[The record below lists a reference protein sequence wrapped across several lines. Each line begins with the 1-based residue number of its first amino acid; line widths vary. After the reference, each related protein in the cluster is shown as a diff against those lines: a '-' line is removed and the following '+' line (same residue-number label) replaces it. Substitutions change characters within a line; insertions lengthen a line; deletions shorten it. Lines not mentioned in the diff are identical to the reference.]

1 MRDQRQPDLMEI
13 CTDRLRL
20 RPLTAL
26 DAMFVHRLMNDEA
39 WLANIGDRGIRSPLE
54 ARLYLEEGP
63 WTRYADLGFGFYAVE
78 LQCGL
83 QPMGVCG
90 LAKRPHLDAPDIG
103 FAFLPEYR
111 GAGYALEA
119 ARAVLDFAASLGLSR
134 IVATTRPSNDGAKR
148 ILRLLQMTEESSLI
162 SPSSGQPLLL
172 YAANLPVAR
181 KRPHSV

>member
-1 MRDQRQPDLMEI
+1 MEI

-26 DAMFVHRLMNDEA
+26 DAGFVHRLMNDEA
-39 WLANIGDRGIRSPLE
+39 WLTNIGDRGIRSPQD
-54 ARLYLEEGP
+54 ARCYLEDGP
-63 WTRYADLGFGFYAVE
+63 WTRYGELGFGFYAVE
-78 LQCGL
+78 RQLVP

-111 GAGYALEA
+111 GSGYALEA
-119 ARAVLDFAASLGLSR
+119 ARAVLDFAAALGLSR
-134 IVATTRPSNDGAKR
+134 VVATTRPSNDGAKR
-148 ILRLLQMTEESSLI
+148 ILRLLRMTEESSLI

-172 YAANLPVAR
+172 YAANLPVTR
-181 KRPHSV
+181 HCPISV